1 MADKNEGQDQ
11 AASSGEVKLLSVVEV
26 PSWPRPKGYVN
37 GMLTA
42 GKGERI
48 LFVAGQVGWEADE
61 TFKSDDFV
69 YQFGKALDNVLA
81 MVRATDGEPSS
92 IARMTVFVTDLEAYR
107 TSQRAL
113 AEAWRARFGRH
124 YPAMALICISS
135 LLEVGGKV
143 EIEATCVLPGASS

>member
-1 MADKNEGQDQ
+1 MAD
-11 AASSGEVKLLSVVEV
+11 LSVIEV
-26 PSWPRPKGYVN
+26 PGWKRPKGYVN

-69 YQFGKALDNVLA
+69 YQFGKALDNVLDV
-81 MVRATDGEPSS
+81 VRAAGGTPTCV
-92 IARMTVFVTDLEAYR
+92 ARMTVYVTDLEAYR

-113 AEAWRARFGRH
+113 ADAWRARFGKH
-124 YPAMALICISS
+124 YPTMALLCISS

-143 EIEATCVLPGASS
+143 EIEATCVLPAVAGEST

>member
-1 MADKNEGQDQ
+1 VADKNEAG
-11 AASSGEVKLLSVVEV
+11 LLSVVEV

-42 GKGERI
+42 GNGERI

-81 MVRATDGEPSS
+81 VVRAAGGEPSS
-92 IARMTVFVTDLEAYR
+92 VARMTVFVTDLQAYR
-107 TSQRAL
+107 TSQREL
-113 AEAWRARFGRH
+113 SQAWRARFGRH

-143 EIEATCVLPGASS
+143 EIEATCVLPATAGAST